1 MPASLYAGFDASTQG
16 LTAMVI
22 RVDGRRR
29 DIAWRDVVSFDNDLP
44 SYGTRHGVLPHD
56 DPRIVHAPPLMW
68 VEALDMMMRRLASA
82 LGAGIAELEAIGG
95 SGQQHGSVYLN
106 ARGLAALGT
115 LDPARLLIDQIDG
128 GFSRPTS
135 PVWMDA
141 STSVE
146 CAEIERALGGP
157 AAAAALTGSRVYERF
172 TGPQIRRFW
181 RTSPEAYDAT
191 ARVHLV
197 SSFLASLL
205 AGRDAPIEPGDGA
218 GMSLMELSSGEW
230 ASVAVDATAPGLR
243 AKLPG
248 TAPSATVLG
257 PLGEYWVNRYGFSG
271 RTRVLPWTG
280 DNPSS
285 LIGTGLV
292 REGLLA
298 ISLGTSDT
306 IFGLME
312 APRVSRDGTGHVFGA
327 PTGSFMGITV
337 FRNGSLAREW
347 ARERF
352 GLDWPGFS
360 RALAAAPKGNGGAL
374 VLPWFEPEIT
384 PVVAR
389 PGWRHQGIDID
400 DAPAVVR
407 GVVEGQMLAMW
418 RHSRWMGV
426 QAESIRAT
434 GGASTNRDVLQV
446 VADVFGAPVERFD
459 VTNSAALGAA
469 LRALQAHTGAPWTEV
484 VRGFVEPIPGGA
496 IQPDRAASE
505 IYGALA
511 REAER
516 VESDALALSDAEQ

>member
-1 MPASLYAGFDASTQG
+1 MSASLFAGFDSSTQG
-16 LTAMVI
+16 LTAIVI
-22 RVDGRRR
+22 RVDGSRR
-29 DIAWRDVVSFDNDLP
+29 DVVWRDVLSFDNDLP
-44 SYGTRHGVLPHD
+44 AYGTRHGVLPHD

-68 VEALDMMMRRLASA
+68 VEALDLMMERLASA
-82 LGAGIAELEAIGG
+82 LGAGVAELQAIGG

-106 ARGLAALGT
+106 ARGLGALGT
-115 LDPARLLIDQIDG
+115 LDPSRALVEQMRG
-128 GFSRPTS
+128 GFSRATA

-146 CAEIERALGGP
+146 CAEIERALGGS
-157 AAAAALTGSRVYERF
+157 AAAAVLTGSRVYERF

-191 ARVHLV
+191 VRVHLV

-218 GMSLMELSSGEW
+218 GMGLMELSSGDW
-230 ASVAVDATAPGLR
+230 ATVAVDATAPGLR

-248 TAPSATVLG
+248 TASSSTVLG
-257 PLGEYWVNRYGFSG
+257 PLGEYWVRRYGFSS

-285 LIGTGLV
+285 LVGTGLV

-306 IFGLME
+306 VFGLMD

-327 PTGSFMGITV
+327 PTGAFMGITV

-360 RALAAAPKGNGGAL
+360 RALAAAPKGNRDGL

-384 PVVAR
+384 PVVTR
-389 PGWRHQGIDID
+389 PGWRHQGIDVD

-407 GVVEGQMLAMW
+407 GVVEGQMLTML

-426 QAESIRAT
+426 KAESIRAT
-434 GGASTNRDVLQV
+434 GGASNNRDVLQV
-446 VADVFGAPVERFD
+446 MADVFGAPVERFE

-469 LRALQAHTGAPWTEV
+469 IRALQAHTGAPWPEV
-484 VRGFVEPIPGGA
+484 VGGFVEPIPGGA
-496 IQPDRAASE
+496 IRPDPAASE
-505 IYGALA
+505 IYAARA

-516 VESDALALSDAEQ
+516 FERDALALPHAEQ